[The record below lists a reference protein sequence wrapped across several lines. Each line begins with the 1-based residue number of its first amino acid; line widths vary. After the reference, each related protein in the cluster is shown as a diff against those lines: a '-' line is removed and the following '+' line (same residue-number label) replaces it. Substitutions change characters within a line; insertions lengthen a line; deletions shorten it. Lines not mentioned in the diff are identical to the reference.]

1 MKDYNLWKML
11 QNFAFMLFNFEVP
24 IKVEFIGK
32 LFNQRCGGFID
43 KCILN

>member
-1 MKDYNLWKML
+1 MKDYNLWKGYK
-11 QNFAFMLFNFEVP
+11 NFAFMLFYFEVP
-24 IKVEFIGK
+24 IKVDLIGK